1 MDELVEDLRTTTESI
16 AHDAQQLRDLELE
29 KASLEVDDPRVQD
42 LSREGQRLG
51 ERLARSTEVE
61 RQLADLAV
69 EDVDDAEAG

>member
-42 LSREGQRLG
+42 LSREAQRLG
-51 ERLARSTEVE
+51 ERLARSTEV
-61 RQLADLAV
+61 
-69 EDVDDAEAG
+69 